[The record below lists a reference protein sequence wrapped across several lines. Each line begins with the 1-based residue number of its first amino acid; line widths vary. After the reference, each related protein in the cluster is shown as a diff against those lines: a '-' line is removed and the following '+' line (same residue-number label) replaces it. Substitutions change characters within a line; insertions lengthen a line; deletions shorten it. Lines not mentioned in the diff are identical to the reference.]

1 MYICSFSILA
11 RIPIGRDLLLNIGI
25 FDKNN
30 QETKNVLQL
39 QAAENG
45 SIKSFSSEVPNYAT
59 FQFSSPYTTM
69 TRG

>member
-45 SIKSFSSEVPNYAT
+45 SIKSFSSEV
-59 FQFSSPYTTM
+59 TM
-69 TRG
+69 PRFNFLPRLPQ